1 MNMEGGY
8 MEEVNRL
15 ENRINFIEREEL
27 TRIKDDINEIKCC
40 QVETSTLVRQFIE
53 SSKLQAEAMDSM
65 KVAMYEI
72 SSSVKDSNRLSTEL
86 TQNVKDLNTS
96 MAIME
101 DKMDKKF
108 DDVNERINTQEDE
121 GSFRIPLFVRDK
133 LIPALLVGGIGG
145 GAIGAI
151 LGLLGKVGVF

>member
-108 DDVNERINTQEDE
+108 DDVNCRINVQEEKGKFDWQE
-121 GSFRIPLFVRDK
+121 YIKINIVPFIIK
-133 LIPALLVGGIGG
+133 CGIGG
-145 GAIGAI
+145 SIVGGVIAF
-151 LGLLGKVGVF
+151 LGKVGVF